1 MALDGCLLHII
12 KEQLN
17 NDAIGARIEK
27 ITMPYKDMIIF
38 HLSATGFKC
47 RLLISCEPG
56 APRIHTTVKKYE
68 NPPVPPMMCMLLRKK
83 MVGGRLRGVRQAGID
98 RVLFLDFDCKNEM
111 SDDVV
116 ITVVVEIMGRLSNIA
131 VLQDGKIID
140 CIRRVD
146 PQEGK
151 RFMLP
156 GAVYEL
162 PLCQDKLNILTCDI
176 SEITEQLKNG
186 TDITVDK
193 ALSKIIDGTSPIIF
207 REIAHKAGVSGLYVS
222 QLTPDMIAALSHQL
236 KKFKSA
242 VLNHGTPTVIID
254 DTGVPKDFTFIDIAQ
269 YGSGYKNVIY
279 SSVGEMLDEFFTER
293 DNAAH
298 MHRLSADLLKLLT
311 NAYER
316 TERKINARKQELQN
330 TRDRE
335 KLRIYGE
342 LIKANL
348 HFISPGDSF
357 VDAVNYY
364 DPECGTV
371 RIPLDVSLSPQGNAQ
386 KYFKEYKKASTAAGM
401 LEELIR
407 KAQED
412 LVYID
417 SVYDSLTRATT
428 ASELD
433 SIRDELCDTGYA
445 KRTQKSNRKH
455 QKGTPIKYIST
466 DGFVIF
472 AGKNNRMN
480 DELTLKTA
488 AKNDY
493 WLHTKNIPGSH
504 IIIVCNE
511 QTPPNSTLE
520 QAAIIAAVN
529 SKAASS
535 SSVPVECTKARYVKK
550 PSGAKPGM
558 VIYTNNQTFYV
569 NPDREVEKSLKKD

>member
-17 NDAIGARIEK
+17 TDALGARIEK

-56 APRIHTTVKKYE
+56 APRIHPTNKKYE

-83 MVGGRLRGVRQAGID
+83 MVGGRLKGVRQAGID

-116 ITVVVEIMGRLSNIA
+116 ITVAVEIMGRLSNIA
-131 VLQDGKIID
+131 ILQDGKIID
-140 CIRRVD
+140 CVRRVD

-156 GAVYEL
+156 GAIYEL
-162 PLCQDKLNILTCDI
+162 PVAQDKLNILNCDI
-176 SEITEQLKNG
+176 SEITDRLKNG
-186 TDITVDK
+186 ADATVDK

-207 REIAHKAGVSGLYVS
+207 REIAHKAGVSGMHVS
-222 QLTPDMIAALSHQL
+222 QLTPDMIAALTHQL
-236 KKFKSA
+236 NKFKTA
-242 VLNHGTPTVIID
+242 VVTHGTPTVIID
-254 DTGVPKDFTFIDIAQ
+254 DNGIPKDFTFIDITQ
-269 YGSGYKNVIY
+269 YGNGYKNINY
-279 SSVGEMLDEFFTER
+279 CSVGEMLDEFFTER

-311 NAYER
+311 TAYER
-316 TERKINARKQELQN
+316 TERKINARRQELQN

-335 KLRIYGE
+335 NLRIYGE

-348 HFISPGDSF
+348 HFISSGDSF

-364 DPECGTV
+364 DPECSTV
-371 RIPLDVSLSPQGNAQ
+371 RIPLDVALSPQGNAQ

-401 LEELIR
+401 LQELIG
-407 KAQED
+407 KAEDD

-417 SVYDSLTRATT
+417 SVYDALTRATT

-433 SIRDELCDTGYA
+433 SIRDELCETGYA
-445 KRTQKSNRKH
+445 KRAQKNNRKP
-455 QKGTPIKYIST
+455 QKGIPIKYVST
-466 DGFVIF
+466 DGFVIL

-504 IIIVCNE
+504 VIIVCNE
-511 QTPPNSTLE
+511 QTPPDSTLE

-529 SKAASS
+529 SKAANS

-550 PSGAKPGM
+550 PSGSKPGM

-569 NPDREVEKSLKKD
+569 NPDREIEKALKKD